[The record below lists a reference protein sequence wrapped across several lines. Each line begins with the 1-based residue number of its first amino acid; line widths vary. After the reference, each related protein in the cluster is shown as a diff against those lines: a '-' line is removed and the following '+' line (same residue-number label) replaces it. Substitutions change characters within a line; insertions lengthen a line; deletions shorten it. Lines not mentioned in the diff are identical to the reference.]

1 MSPLTGLTVIDLSRV
16 LSGPYCTMQL
26 ADMGARVIKIEH
38 PDRGDDTRAWGP
50 PWAGTLD
57 RTAQRESSYFLSINR
72 NKESVAI
79 DFKTPEGRALLDR
92 LIAGADILVEN
103 FRPGS
108 LAKLGLGYDELAAKH
123 PRLIYASI
131 SGFGHTG
138 PRSSEAG
145 YDAMVQAE
153 GGLMSVTGRPE
164 APPVRLGVA
173 ISDIA
178 AGMFAM
184 QGVLLAVIARHTTGR
199 GQHID
204 LSMFDST
211 IALLTYQAQRT
222 LVTGVAPTRSG
233 NRHASIAPYDTFA
246 TSDGTLVLAI
256 GNDDQWQR
264 FCKAARMNPAAKD
277 KRFDTNEGRVRH
289 YAELQPLV
297 ADALA
302 RETLETWL
310 ERLRKTGVPVGAVRD
325 IDAVLSDP
333 QTAARNMFELVDHA
347 SIGELPVLGVPVK
360 LSDTPGRVRT
370 APPVLGQHTRWVL
383 TGDLGLSDADVT
395 ALAGRGVVKCW

>member
-1 MSPLTGLTVIDLSRV
+1 VTPLHGLTVLDLSRV

-50 PWAGTLD
+50 PWAGTAD
-57 RTAQRESSYFLSINR
+57 RTARRESSYFLSINR
-72 NKESVAI
+72 NKESVAL
-79 DFKTPEGRALLDR
+79 DFKTTEGRALLDR
-92 LIAGADILVEN
+92 LIASADILVEN
-103 FRPGS
+103 FRPGTLARMGLDYPS
-108 LAKLGLGYDELAAKH
+108 LSAKH
-123 PRLIYASI
+123 PKLIYASI

-153 GGLMSVTGRPE
+153 GGLMSITGRPD

-184 QGVLLAVIARHTTGR
+184 QGVLLAIIARSATGR
-199 GQHID
+199 GQHVD

-222 LVTGVAPTRSG
+222 LITGISPARAG

-264 FCKAARMNPAAKD
+264 FCKLAQLHPAAREGKFA
-277 KRFDTNEGRVRH
+277 TNEGRVRH
-289 YAELQPLV
+289 YDELQPLV
-297 ADALA
+297 AAALS
-302 RETLETWL
+302 RESLETWL
-310 ERLRKTGVPVGAVRD
+310 ERFRQAGVPAGAVRD

-333 QTAARNMFELVDHA
+333 QTAARDMVMPVDHA

-360 LSDTPGRVRT
+360 LSDTPGGVRS
-370 APPVLGQHTRWVL
+370 APPVLGQHTRSVL
-383 TGDLGLSDADVT
+383 SGDLGLTDAEVT
-395 ALAGRGVVKCW
+395 ALAERGVVKCG

>member
-1 MSPLTGLTVIDLSRV
+1 MSPLAGLTVLDLSRV

-38 PDRGDDTRAWGP
+38 PVKGDDTRAWGP
-50 PWAGTLD
+50 PWAGTRD
-57 RTAQRESSYFLSINR
+57 RAAPRESSYFLSINR
-72 NKESVAI
+72 NKESVAL

-103 FRPGS
+103 FRPGA
-108 LAKLGLGYDELAAKH
+108 LAKLGLDYASLAAGH

-138 PRSSEAG
+138 PRSSETG
-145 YDAMVQAE
+145 YDAIVQAE
-153 GGLMSVTGRPE
+153 GGLMSITGGPD

-184 QGVLLAVIARHTTGR
+184 QGVLLAVIARGTTGR

-222 LVTGVAPTRSG
+222 LITGVAPTRSG

-264 FCKAARMNPAAKD
+264 FCDAARLKPAAHD
-277 KRFDTNEGRVRH
+277 KRFATNAGRVRH
-289 YAELQPLV
+289 YGELQPIV
-297 ADALA
+297 ADALV
-302 RETLETWL
+302 REPLDTWL
-310 ERLRKTGVPVGAVRD
+310 RRLREAAVPVGAVRD
-325 IDAVLSDP
+325 IDAVLNDP
-333 QTAARNMFELVDHA
+333 QTAARNMVAYVDHA
-347 SIGELPVLGVPVK
+347 SIGDLPVLGLPVK
-360 LSDTPGRVRT
+360 LSDTPGEVRA

-383 TGDLGLSDADVT
+383 TADLGLTDAEVT
-395 ALAGRGVVKCW
+395 TLAERGVVKCR

>member
-1 MSPLTGLTVIDLSRV
+1 MSPLDGLTVIDLSRV

-57 RTAQRESSYFLSINR
+57 RTVQRESSYFLSVNR

-79 DFKTPEGRALLDR
+79 DFKTPDGRALVDR

-108 LAKLGLGYDELAAKH
+108 LAKLGLGYAALAAKH

-138 PRSSEAG
+138 PRSKEAG
-145 YDAMVQAE
+145 YDAIVQAE
-153 GGLMSVTGRPE
+153 GGLMSVTGRPD

-264 FCKAARMNPAAKD
+264 FSKAARMNPAARD

-297 ADALA
+297 AEALA
-302 RETLETWL
+302 RETLDTWL
-310 ERLRKTGVPVGAVRD
+310 ERLRKAGVPVGAVRD
-325 IDAVLSDP
+325 IDAVLGDP
-333 QTAARNMFELVDHA
+333 QTAARNMFEPVDHA
-347 SIGELPVLGVPVK
+347 TIGELPVLGVPVK
-360 LSDTPGRVRT
+360 LSDTPGQVRT

-383 TGDLGLSDADVT
+383 TGDLGLSDAEVT
-395 ALAGRGVVKCW
+395 ALAERGVVKCW